1 MEGDVDF
8 LGWLQSLGKDA
19 SPAPGFQARPLY
31 VLVSVALPVTVG
43 LGMGFLLRLVE
54 RIFGVELG
62 KGRAH

>member
-1 MEGDVDF
+1 MDF

-31 VLVSVALPVTVG
+31 VLVSVALPVAVG
-43 LGMGFLLRLVE
+43 LGMGFLLRLIE

-62 KGRAH
+62 KGRTH